1 MSIILKKLKP
11 SIKLRNKTSPIHCN
25 YSNNYYGDQICIC
38 VKNPPRAGVSAT
50 HS

>member
-11 SIKLRNKTSPIHCN
+11 SIKLRKKTPSTQCN

-38 VKNPPRAGVSAT
+38 VKENRQQGVRA
-50 HS
+50 